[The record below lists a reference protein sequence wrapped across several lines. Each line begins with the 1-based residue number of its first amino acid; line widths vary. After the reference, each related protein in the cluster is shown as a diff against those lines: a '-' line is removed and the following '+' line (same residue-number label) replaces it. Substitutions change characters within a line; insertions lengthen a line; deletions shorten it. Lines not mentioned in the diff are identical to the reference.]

1 MAAGEVGCTLLS
13 LAFQSS
19 THQSEIDSN
28 CSVLRGD
35 SGKWTADLGLHR
47 VLQLPVFL
55 FSTGKIL
62 EA

>member
-1 MAAGEVGCTLLS
+1 MAAGEVGCTPLS
-13 LAFQSS
+13 LAFQSY
-19 THQSEIDSN
+19 TQSEIDSN